1 MYLSATCDVL
11 IPHNRSTPGSRCACT
26 SFISSVC
33 SWAGNLC
40 SFGSILLRFLASC
53 CLPLLEGG
61 SRILP
66 RWISGCGGLNLK
78 LYILLRLGLI
88 AMKACAPFLR
98 SVGSSSV
105 VHPFLPEGGL
115 VSFNSCSRAR
125 RGYTAWAH
133 PIFLLPFSWSSWPY
147 ILSGSVSCDIRTRVG
162 KVRWMASRRVG

>member
-1 MYLSATCDVL
+1 MPSSALLICRDNVVHPLHLSSSGGHVGCVSCYVL
-11 IPHNRSTPGSRCACT
+11 QCICPLLAMFLSLLIVLPLGLAVLVLLLYQVCVVEPGIC
-26 SFISSVC
+26 VV
-33 SWAGNLC
+33 
-40 SFGSILLRFLASC
+40 FGSILLRFLSSC

-125 RGYTAWAH
+125 RGYTA
-133 PIFLLPFSWSSWPY
+133 
-147 ILSGSVSCDIRTRVG
+147 
-162 KVRWMASRRVG
+162 